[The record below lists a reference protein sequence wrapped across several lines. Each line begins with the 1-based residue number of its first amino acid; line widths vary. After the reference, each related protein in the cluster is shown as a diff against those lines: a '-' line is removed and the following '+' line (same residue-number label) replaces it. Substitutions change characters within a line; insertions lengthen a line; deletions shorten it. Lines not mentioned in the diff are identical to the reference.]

1 VQSATTQ
8 PYHRPLYPESILTRG
23 SREQYE
29 CPSVN
34 NGYTCLCVKQAHLY
48 SGIVLVPATVYA
60 PRKHRICIVKG
71 HRMAA
76 TDSTVVDTVPMGE
89 LDLLL
94 FTLDCLR
101 DVLPPDDLRTQHA
114 QNLDRIEELLQ
125 GMFVESEAER
135 RRKAELLAFVN
146 ELAVYVPT
154 A

>member
-1 VQSATTQ
+1 
-8 PYHRPLYPESILTRG
+8 
-23 SREQYE
+23 
-29 CPSVN
+29 
-34 NGYTCLCVKQAHLY
+34 
-48 SGIVLVPATVYA
+48 
-60 PRKHRICIVKG
+60 
-71 HRMAA
+71 MAA